1 MGKPE
6 SREFERI
13 KSVAASRLR
22 ELRRAKG
29 WSQEELA
36 NLSDCHRTYIGMLER
51 RQANPSLRILAVIA
65 EALDVPM
72 AELFVDQSRTPAT
85 GQ

>member
-6 SREFERI
+6 SKEFERI
-13 KSVAASRLR
+13 RSVAASRLR

-36 NLSDCHRTYIGMLER
+36 DLSGCHRTYIGMLER
-51 RQANPSLRILAVIA
+51 RRGNPSLRVLAVIA
-65 EALDVPM
+65 EALGVSTS
-72 AELFVDQSRTPAT
+72 ELFVAESGTAAM

>member
-6 SREFERI
+6 SKEFDRI
-13 KSVAASRLR
+13 RSVAASRLR

-36 NLSDCHRTYIGMLER
+36 DLSGCHRTYIGMLER
-51 RQANPSLRILAVIA
+51 RRGNPSLRILAVIA
-65 EALDVPM
+65 EALGVPTS
-72 AELFVDQSRTPAT
+72 ELFVDQSGTAAT